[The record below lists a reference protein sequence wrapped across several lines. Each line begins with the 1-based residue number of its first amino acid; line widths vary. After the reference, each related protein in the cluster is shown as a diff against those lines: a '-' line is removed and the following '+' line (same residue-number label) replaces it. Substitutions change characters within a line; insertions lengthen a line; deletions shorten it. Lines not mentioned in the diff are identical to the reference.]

1 METKTISEMTKAIT
15 LESIVEKFRD
25 AVDYGWD
32 LGNLITGIPDFKVME
47 CLGFTPQSW
56 TRYRPLL
63 IQYCQHNDLIKEEK
77 RDEIRIQ
84 TINIRMQYDK
94 KNKQW
99 YGKRNYLQLIDKD
112 NSIQIMSEEELK
124 KYNIVWIA
132 EDKFSY

>member
-1 METKTISEMTKAIT
+1 MSKAIT
-15 LESIVEKFRD
+15 LESKVKQFRD

-63 IQYCQHNDLIKEEK
+63 IQYCNHNDLIKEEEQ
-77 RDEIRIQ
+77 DGIRIQ

-112 NSIQIMSEEELK
+112 NSIRMMTEEELK
-124 KYNIVWIA
+124 KYGIFWIV

>member
-1 METKTISEMTKAIT
+1 MTKAIT

-32 LGNLITGIPDFKVME
+32 LGNLITGIPDFMVME

-63 IQYCQHNDLIKEEK
+63 IQYCNNNDLTKEEV

-124 KYNIVWIA
+124 KYNIFWIA

>member
-1 METKTISEMTKAIT
+1 MSKAIT

-63 IQYCQHNDLIKEEK
+63 IQYCNNNDLTKEEV

-112 NSIQIMSEEELK
+112 NSIQLMSEEELK
-124 KYNIVWIA
+124 KYNIFWIA

>member
-1 METKTISEMTKAIT
+1 MEIETISEMTKAVT

-32 LGNLITGIPDFKVME
+32 LGNLSHGIPDFKVME
-47 CLGFTPQSW
+47 HLGFTPQSW

-63 IQYCQHNDLIKEEK
+63 IQYCEHNDLIKEEV

-84 TINIRMQYDK
+84 TINIRMQYDRK
-94 KNKQW
+94 EKIW

-112 NSIQIMSEEELK
+112 NSIRMMSEEELK
-124 KYNIVWIA
+124 KYNIFWVA
-132 EDKFSY
+132 EDKFYY

>member
-1 METKTISEMTKAIT
+1 MSKAIT

-47 CLGFTPQSW
+47 CLGLTPQSW

-63 IQYCQHNDLIKEEK
+63 IQYCNNNDLTKEEK
-77 RDEIRIQ
+77 RDEVRIQ

-112 NSIQIMSEEELK
+112 NSIQLMSEEELK
-124 KYNIVWIA
+124 KYNISWIA